1 MQDKSKVQLATA
13 LAATLGFALGGAVNS
28 AEINQPVRGA
38 DNTAPGYVAAAESGE
53 TGVLLAD
60 NKKPA
65 KEKGKGKGT
74 SKKGKEGSCKGKEG
88 SCKGKEGSCKGK
100 EGSCKTSDD
109 STHSGTD

>member
-28 AEINQPVRGA
+28 AEINQAERT
-38 DNTAPGYVAAAESGE
+38 DRNAPSYIALGESQDS
-53 TGVLLAD
+53 GVLLAD
-60 NKKPA
+60 NKKSA
-65 KEKGKGKGT
+65 KAKSKDKAA

-100 EGSCKTSDD
+100 EGSCSGKDD
-109 STHSGTD
+109 NMHSGTN